1 MKKRDLN
8 KIRKNLPKQWK
19 KELSVQSNRSTSLV
33 EKVMLGIR
41 KNVLIVQLSI
51 TLCTLPDELK
61 EELNQKLK
69 ES

>member
-8 KIRKNLPKQWK
+8 KIRKNLPKHWK
-19 KELSVQSNRSTSLV
+19 EELSVQSNRSTSLV

-51 TLCTLPDELK
+51 TLCTLSDEIKK
-61 EELNQKLK
+61 ELYQKLK
-69 ES
+69 ED